1 MRENDKLYAHTKL
14 KSDKKL
20 NIQHLAPKN
29 HIISF
34 QSKTAVKSTL
44 TKMII
49 I

>member
-14 KSDKKL
+14 KSDTR
-20 NIQHLAPKN
+20 NLAPKN

-44 TKMII
+44 IKMII